1 MTGSPLSF
9 TEVLMQ
15 AVRDMTLHGFDD
27 IERLHDWMRKLRFAA
42 VRELPPENQLE
53 TQMAAALRAAFN
65 RAISK
70 PAILRKHRGIEPFKI
85 EQIKPQ
91 LRDELDKRILASV
104 ALIKLNREQAVEKT
118 LQRFSGW
125 ATSIPAGGSRVVDK
139 RDTKADIGKSM
150 QQIRFEERRV
160 AIDQG
165 HKLMAAVNEVIA
177 KQTGAIAA
185 EWRSHGRDDKSY
197 DARPEHLHRDGS
209 IFAIRGNWA
218 MERGLMNKGVGY
230 VDGIERPGELP
241 YCRCYYVYLHNLREL
256 PDSMLTER
264 GRFARIETRVA

>member
-1 MTGSPLSF
+1 
-9 TEVLMQ
+9 MQ
-15 AVRDMTLHGFDD
+15 AVRDMTVHGFDD
-27 IERLHDWMRKLRFAA
+27 IERLHAWMRKLRFAA
-42 VRELPPENQLE
+42 VRELPPDNALE
-53 TQMAAALRAAFN
+53 TQMTTALRAAFN

-70 PAILRKHRGIEPFKI
+70 PAILRKHRGIEWFKV

-125 ATSIPAGGSRVVDK
+125 ATSIPSGGSRVVDK

-197 DARPEHLHRDGS
+197 DARPEHLHRDGET
-209 IFAIRGNWA
+209 FAIRGNWA

-230 VDGIERPGELP
+230 VDEVERPGELP